1 MVTVWKLS
9 VDLSP
14 SDDSGLKASMLIVH
28 IVSEIHIQ
36 KTPEPIVNSPVRRF
50 IRTRRGKHVRPWK
63 GMRVDA
69 DGFELLQLWVMK
81 VHITIAIT
89 NATNGIIF
97 TIGWVGAENLPRRSD
112 GVLFIG
118 FHQGTDLTLKNLFES
133 SRHFH
138 HYIKRKPTWQL
149 HLKKGPMIAIDME
162 ITGIIISHDCEEL
175 PTDRAAELW
184 HSDNA
189 VIEILCNAS
198 DLQM

>member
-1 MVTVWKLS
+1 
-9 VDLSP
+9 
-14 SDDSGLKASMLIVH
+14 
-28 IVSEIHIQ
+28 
-36 KTPEPIVNSPVRRF
+36 
-50 IRTRRGKHVRPWK
+50 
-63 GMRVDA
+63 
-69 DGFELLQLWVMK
+69 MK
-81 VHITIAIT
+81 VHVTIAIT

-97 TIGWVGAENLPRRSD
+97 TIGWVGAENLPALTRRSD
-112 GVLFIG
+112 GMPFIG
-118 FHQGTDLTLKNLFES
+118 FHQGTDLTPKNLFKS

-138 HYIKRKPTWQL
+138 HYIKRKPTRQL

-162 ITGIIISHDCEEL
+162 ITGIIISHGFEEL